1 MRPSHFQLHKEF
13 PVQIS
18 VVLETQVLNVPL
30 YQYNTLVIL
39 SIYEEI
45 ASECCH
51 PVLIVICKQPFSPTS
66 KIYLHNLTQYA
77 THYFPI
83 SAINLVLLHTS
94 VFLQCILLFIYESS
108 SNGDI

>member
-1 MRPSHFQLHKEF
+1 MRPSPFQLHKEF

-77 THYFPI
+77 T
-83 SAINLVLLHTS
+83 NLVLLHTS

-108 SNGDI
+108 SNGDIFEYGLV